1 MIHYI
6 EVIVGEQGHQKIVW
20 IVFFLLT
27 YCFACS
33 NLNQDC
39 WTVIEFCCTFEIL
52 RVYGVKK
59 EALEIVKNW
68 KNYCNSEVVTQWF
81 QNLILRGKNNFDPTF
96 QVLKHCVVLGTKLFV
111 GTKLK
116 SEKENWNIFST
127 MFDMFD
133 DISWMIVLGEA
144 RGSRHL
150 SRPKSRQVQDCTVN
164 SDSWFLNTPGFKE
177 LSNFKA
183 DRYLWR
189 VLD

>member
-1 MIHYI
+1 MILY
-6 EVIVGEQGHQKIVW
+6 
-20 IVFFLLT
+20 
-27 YCFACS
+27 Y
-33 NLNQDC
+33 
-39 WTVIEFCCTFEIL
+39 CTFEMMFWGF
-52 RVYGVKK
+52 YWVKK
-59 EALEIVKNW
+59 EALVFVVKKIGKLLQFW
-68 KNYCNSEVVTQWF
+68 ITQWCQKLDF
-81 QNLILRGKNNFDPTF
+81 CQKKFWTKNPYFGS
-96 QVLKHCVVLGTKLFV
+96 LCELGTKLRMMMIF
-111 GTKLK
+111 GTKHLNLRMCQNQK
-116 SEKENWNIFST
+116 KNWNIFST

-189 VLD
+189 VLEHFHYSQLRIH